1 MNFCSPAPAPKKAAS
16 RDAKKGAKAMIEL
29 EEDDSEDDEEDDSE
43 DDEEDDDEEDDDE
56 EEEEDDDDE
65 GKKKFCN
72 HKFIHRSKL
81 RSI

>member
-43 DDEEDDDEEDDDE
+43 DDEEEDYDE